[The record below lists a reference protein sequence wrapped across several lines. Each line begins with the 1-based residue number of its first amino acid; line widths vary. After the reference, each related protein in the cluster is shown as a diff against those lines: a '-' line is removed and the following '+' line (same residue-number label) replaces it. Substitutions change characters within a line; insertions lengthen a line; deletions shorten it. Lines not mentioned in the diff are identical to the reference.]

1 MPRLCNIT
9 QYWVPG
15 RDAVVIFVVR
25 CVCLCV
31 CMRERE
37 RERERETLLDT
48 MSRVIWRPIFTPTR
62 LQNRLVACLY
72 FLDSPCC
79 ITHENRRPDI
89 ISFSPIAA
97 TGH

>member
-37 RERERETLLDT
+37 RERERDFIRHNVQSDLETD
-48 MSRVIWRPIFTPTR
+48 
-62 LQNRLVACLY
+62 LY
-72 FLDSPCC
+72 TNS
-79 ITHENRRPDI
+79 
-89 ISFSPIAA
+89 IAEQI
-97 TGH
+97 GGVFILPG